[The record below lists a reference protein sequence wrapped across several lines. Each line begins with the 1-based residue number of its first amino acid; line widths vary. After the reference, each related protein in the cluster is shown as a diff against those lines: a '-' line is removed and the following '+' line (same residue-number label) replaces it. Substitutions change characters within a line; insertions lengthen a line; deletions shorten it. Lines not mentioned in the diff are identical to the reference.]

1 MAMLS
6 EIFQKPKPIIG
17 RVQLLALPGSP
28 DWDGNW
34 DTLIARA
41 EQEATALATGGVDGI
56 ILENYHD
63 TPFSRERMDVAG
75 AIAMA
80 LLTKRLK
87 QFTHLPVGISILRN
101 DPETALAIAL
111 NTGADFLRLS
121 VLSGAFVSESGVVNS
136 RLNELLHYKNRL
148 KADLP
153 PLLVAL
159 SPQHLTTGIGQA
171 TNGQAQTLQH
181 LLTLAQELP
190 RNFSP
195 ISLAISSQSLQPQ
208 ELALFKQQI
217 SLPVWVEHQ
226 TPHTEPDP
234 WFELADGLILETG
247 IRKASAL
254 HPDLPPT
261 IDMPQVEELVNRLR
275 GIKSVQEMDP
285 DIFLQR

>member
-34 DTLIARA
+34 DTLITRA
-41 EQEATALATGGVDGI
+41 EQEATALATAGVDGL
-56 ILENYHD
+56 ILENFHD

-87 QFTHLPVGISILRN
+87 QFTHLPVGISVLRN

-153 PLLVAL
+153 PLLVDL

-171 TNGQAQTLQH
+171 TNRQAHTLTH

-190 RNFSP
+190 TNFGP
-195 ISLAISSQSLQPQ
+195 ISLAISSQSLQP
-208 ELALFKQQI
+208 EALIAFKQQTR
-217 SLPVWVEHQ
+217 LPVWVEHES
-226 TPHTEPDP
+226 PHTEPDD
-234 WFELADGLILETG
+234 WYESADGLILETG

-275 GIKSVQEMDP
+275 GIKTVQEMDP